1 MARKKRT
8 ARTIASTRIT
18 DEELIRRLREEAPD
32 VLTARVSE
40 ADFDAVVEG
49 ILKEP
54 PYSGENPHFYCRPC
68 AEYHPKT
75 HPHHAEMR
83 KRKLKNAK

>member
-1 MARKKRT
+1 MARKKRK

-18 DEELIRRLREEAPD
+18 DEELIRRLEKHAPE

-40 ADFDAVVEG
+40 AAFDSVVEG

-54 PYSGENPHFYCRPC
+54 PFLGENPHFYCRPC
-68 AEYHPKT
+68 GGYHRKT
-75 HPHHAEMR
+75 HPHHAEMKAR
-83 KRKLKNAK
+83 KRKNAK